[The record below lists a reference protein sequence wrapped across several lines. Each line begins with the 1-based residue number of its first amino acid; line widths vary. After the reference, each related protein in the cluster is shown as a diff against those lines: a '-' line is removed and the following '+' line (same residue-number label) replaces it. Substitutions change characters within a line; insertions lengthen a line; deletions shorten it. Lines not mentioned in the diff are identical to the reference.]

1 MQPDTKWLI
10 DNWQTILIVILL
22 VREFLNNLLTN
33 CPFLQANKC
42 FELLQG
48 IFNALAATIT
58 KSTSKKESTSTETV
72 KTPTTETKTE
82 VTTDEKTDS
91 SPATALGV

>member
-1 MQPDTKWLI
+1 MQI
-10 DNWQTILIVILL
+10 DVTWWVTNWPYIVIVVLL

-33 CPFLQANKC
+33 CPFLQANKSY
-42 FELLQG
+42 ELLQG
-48 IFNALAATIT
+48 IFNALAAVIT
-58 KSTSKKESTSTETV
+58 RSTSKKESSSTEIV

-91 SPATALGV
+91 TPTV